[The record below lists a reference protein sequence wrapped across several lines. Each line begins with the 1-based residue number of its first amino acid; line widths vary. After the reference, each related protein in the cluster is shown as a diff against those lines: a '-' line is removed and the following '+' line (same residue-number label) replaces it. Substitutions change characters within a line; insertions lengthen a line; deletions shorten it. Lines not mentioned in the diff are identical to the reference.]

1 MFNSEGLQAWLERN
15 QIPETTR
22 TVINAI
28 RTSPPSRRVGG
39 GSSNVCGRYPSKKM
53 GATIQFESHRVELA
67 GIYEMEHDS
76 SVREYYDQPAP
87 IKLTCKTT
95 TGRELGVWHTPDF
108 FVIRDGEAGWEEWK
122 TEEELQRLTS
132 KCPNRYSPKAP
143 ASWDCPPG
151 RAHAEPLG
159 LYYRVRS
166 SAEIDWTFQRNIQF
180 LDDYLRADQL
190 TIPARSC
197 EMARATAGAISGI
210 HLDELLHLT
219 GEHISADTVFSM
231 IAANILY
238 VDLYA
243 APLAEPSRVL
253 VYSAPEAA
261 SVAKLGTS
269 DGPNISPPITFRN
282 GNTLIWDTRIWK
294 VINAGDTS
302 VGILSEDG
310 NLVELPRKALED
322 LAYRKKIALAPDEL
336 KKMARARVFERL
348 SLASEDD
355 LRTANSRS
363 ELVRS

>member
-1 MFNSEGLQAWLERN
+1 
-15 QIPETTR
+15 
-22 TVINAI
+22 
-28 RTSPPSRRVGG
+28 
-39 GSSNVCGRYPSKKM
+39 
-53 GATIQFESHRVELA
+53 LA

-87 IKLTCKTT
+87 IKLTYKTT